1 MAKIDEAM
9 RYRRHF
15 TSYWYKT
22 FTRNNFVKEWCPS
35 KIVQERLGHSSIV
48 MTMDTYSHVINGMGK
63 AAAAGFDDA
72 VINYKDDKAVE
83 KVTV

>member
-1 MAKIDEAM
+1 
-9 RYRRHF
+9 
-15 TSYWYKT
+15 
-22 FTRNNFVKEWCPS
+22 
-35 KIVQERLGHSSIV
+35 